1 MAFGARKSSSDTYN
15 AKYSKL
21 LGQIYLESDIAR
33 SVLGAVP
40 DDIKRAGFNDKSAR
54 ELRKQIQDGGGLFDG
69 YIEGKLTFFSIN
81 KGEDAKG
88 ISREYIKTGF
98 RTEVPN
104 ANGELKPAMVFLSVP
119 LKSQEGLSLIHK
131 MANAQFGEDT
141 KLSMFAQ
148 MKEGKDGKMYGNHTV
163 GLKQNGES
171 VAPVLPFTNEER
183 NAMRDSLKAQ
193 GDDNEDIA
201 KALLKEEYNR
211 TKPQVEVIMQRYA
224 EYRERSHAAGE
235 DHGHEDAAL
244 ASDVPAAED
253 KLPNEQAQQARRAAS
268 AGASDDMSFDDD
280 MI

>member
-1 MAFGARKSSSDTYN
+1 MAFGSHKSSSEAHN

-40 DDIKRAGFNDKSAR
+40 DDIKRAGFNDKTAR

-69 YIEGKLTFFSIN
+69 SIEGKLTFFNIT

-104 ANGELKPAMVFLSVP
+104 DKGELKPAMVFLSVP

-131 MANAQFGEDT
+131 LANAQFGEDT

-148 MKEGKDGKMYGNHTV
+148 MKEGTDGKMYGNHTV
-163 GLKQNGES
+163 GLKQNGET

-183 NAMRDSLKAQ
+183 KTMRADLKAQ

-201 KALLKEEYNR
+201 KALLKAEYNK
-211 TKPQVEVIMQRYA
+211 TLPQVEVILQRYG
-224 EYRERSHAAGE
+224 EYREQSHAAGE
-235 DHGHEDAAL
+235 DHSAEDSAHAAE
-244 ASDVPAAED
+244 APAADEM
-253 KLPNEQAQQARRAAS
+253 LPNEQAQQARRAAS
-268 AGASDDMSFDDD
+268 AGAGDAMDFDDD